1 MWDFV
6 LVSVLKPTA
15 PNLRHDAVCKSVG
28 SLRISS
34 PKRKYL
40 FSMFLAGHS
49 RVIPERPDY
58 GLPGQAQV

>member
-15 PNLRHDAVCKSVG
+15 PNRRHDAVCKGVG

-34 PKRKYL
+34 PKMYVKEGIY
-40 FSMFLAGHS
+40 FLCFLQGN
-49 RVIPERPDY
+49 PE
-58 GLPGQAQV
+58 